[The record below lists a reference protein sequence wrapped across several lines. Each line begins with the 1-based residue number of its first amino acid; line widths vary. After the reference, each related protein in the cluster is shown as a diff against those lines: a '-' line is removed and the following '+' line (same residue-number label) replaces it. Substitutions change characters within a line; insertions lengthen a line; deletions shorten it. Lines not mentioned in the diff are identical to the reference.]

1 MATTAPAVMSNIQT
15 KNKLVQ
21 YTVEINREFV
31 RENLFSPYMGTDATS
46 IIRLRNEAKKGGEQI
61 NFPMVGNLY
70 GPGTPA
76 TLGGPTQAFGVM
88 TLTGQEEQIDNYGMR
103 VWIDWARNAVAT
115 NDAEEQKDSADIFGE
130 AKPLLSDWGKSLQR
144 DEIILAMMNLPSESA
159 PTNLGSTDTTG
170 LLNGRVNGVPF
181 KATTGSGAA
190 TGAGSVIQWITDNAD
205 RVLIGN
211 AINNLY
217 SSGTTLDTWTLM
229 KGKIDTT
236 GDTFVPASVSLMKYR
251 AKTAVPK
258 IRPYTTRE
266 GREYYV
272 AFAGSANFTQLKTAM
287 NSVGTAG
294 TVSGINL
301 YARPR
306 EENGY
311 GGAPNNPLFQD
322 GDLMYDGVIIREVPE
337 IDNFVPTW
345 ELDVAGASSSRVA
358 PVFLCGQQAVM
369 MAWGKMATP
378 TFRDQT
384 DYQFVRGV
392 GVKMCYGL
400 AKTFRIPRQNFTSA
414 GTKLVQTGMVTGLFS
429 AATPI

>member
-1 MATTAPAVMSNIQT
+1 MSNIQNN
-15 KNKLVQ
+15 NKLVQ
-21 YTVEINREFV
+21 YTTEINREYV

-61 NFPMVGNLY
+61 NFPMVGSLY

-88 TLTGQEEQIDNYGMR
+88 KLTGQEEQIDNYGMR

-115 NDAEEQKDSADIFGE
+115 NDAEEQKDSADVFGE

-144 DEIILAMMNLPSESA
+144 DEIILAMMNLPSATA

-170 LLNGRVNGVPF
+170 LLNGRVNGIPF
-181 KATTGSGAA
+181 ATDITAA
-190 TGAGSVIQWITDNAD
+190 TLNTWVSDNAD
-205 RVLIGN
+205 RVVFGN
-211 AINNLY
+211 AIGNTYASPGVANTFAAAMALV
-217 SSGTTLDTWTLM
+217 
-229 KGKIDTT
+229 DTT
-236 GDTFVPASVSLMKYR
+236 ADTLVPASVTLMKYR

-258 IRPYTTRE
+258 IRPYTTRD

-272 AFAGSANFTQLKTAM
+272 MFAGSANFATLKMAM

-337 IDNFVPTW
+337 IDNFVTAPW
-345 ELDVAGASSSRVA
+345 KLHAAGAGTSRTA

-378 TFRDQT
+378 TFRDET
-384 DYQFVRGV
+384 DYQFIRGV
-392 GVKMCYGL
+392 GVKMCYGV
-400 AKTFRIPRQNFTSA
+400 AKTFRIPRANFTSP
-414 GTKLVQTGMVTGLFS
+414 GTKLVQTGMVTGIFS
-429 AATPI
+429 AATPV